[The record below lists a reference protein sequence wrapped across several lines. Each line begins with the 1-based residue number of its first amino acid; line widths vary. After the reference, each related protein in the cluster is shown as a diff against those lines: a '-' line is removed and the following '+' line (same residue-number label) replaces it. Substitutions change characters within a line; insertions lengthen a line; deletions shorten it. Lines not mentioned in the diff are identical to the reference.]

1 LRAEQALDLT
11 RKMTREPLLMLLLG
25 LTKDLD
31 HKSKDWGSHQGKA
44 RFLKQLPPK
53 PYEKLF
59 PWLNLSAWQSPVR
72 VRIAWITLLH
82 E

>member
-11 RKMTREPLLMLLLG
+11 RKMTREPLLIPLLSLA
-25 LTKDLD
+25 KDLD
-31 HKSKDWGSHQGKA
+31 HESKGWGSGQGQA
-44 RFLKQLPPK
+44 RFLKQFSPK

-59 PWLNLSAWQSPVR
+59 PWLNLSTWQSPVR
-72 VRIAWITLLH
+72 ARIAWIPLLH